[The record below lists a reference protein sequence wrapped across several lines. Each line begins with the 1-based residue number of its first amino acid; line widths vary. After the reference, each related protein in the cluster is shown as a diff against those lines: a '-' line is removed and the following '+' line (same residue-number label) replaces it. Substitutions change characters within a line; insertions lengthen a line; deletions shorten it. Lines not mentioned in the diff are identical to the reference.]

1 MPHSIK
7 ISRSFACWTLP
18 LLIFSSGAWA
28 KPACDSIETR
38 KAVLQYFEGDAQ
50 NPLVEYAI
58 KSATP
63 GKDTRQAKPKNPV
76 QANSKPLYQ
85 LGDRIVTSAKS
96 RDKLTLKCSGP
107 LSVAVSDIKATKELI
122 FTVQQAKDGKLSVSV
137 EPFQF

>member
-1 MPHSIK
+1 MPHSIN
-7 ISRSFACWTLP
+7 RSLACWTFP
-18 LLIFSSGAWA
+18 LLILSSACWA

-38 KAVLQYFEGDAQ
+38 KAVLQYFEGDTQ

-58 KSATP
+58 KNATP
-63 GKDTRQAKPKNPV
+63 GKEARQPKTKNSA

-85 LGDRIVTSAKS
+85 LGERIVTSSTS
-96 RDKLTLKCSGP
+96 RDRLTLKCSGP

>member
-1 MPHSIK
+1 MLHSIN
-7 ISRSFACWTLP
+7 INRSLACWTFP
-18 LLIFSSGAWA
+18 LLIISTGALA

-58 KSATP
+58 KNASP
-63 GKDTRQAKPKNPV
+63 GKEARQAKPKNAG
-76 QANSKPLYQ
+76 QANTRPLYV
-85 LGDRIVTSAKS
+85 LGERIVTASKS

>member
-1 MPHSIK
+1 MPHPIN
-7 ISRSFACWTLP
+7 RSLACWTF
-18 LLIFSSGAWA
+18 LLVVFSGGAWA

-58 KSATP
+58 RNATP
-63 GKDTRQAKPKNPV
+63 GKDARQSKPKNSG
-76 QANSKPLYQ
+76 QANTKPLYQ
-85 LGDRIVTSAKS
+85 LGERIVTASKS

-107 LSVAVSDIKATKELI
+107 LSVAVSDIKATKELV